1 MLILV
6 HYVVCPHD
14 LQKYDKQLRSTL
26 LSEFQ
31 YIKAVVTSLFLLQV
45 LQLYLWNEIPS
56 TTTTDL
62 HGITANMEFSF
73 HRNDHKWKSGA
84 VRFTSEKA
92 QEKKKKNKYLKTLKY
107 GL

>member
-45 LQLYLWNEIPS
+45 LQLYL
-56 TTTTDL
+56 
-62 HGITANMEFSF
+62 
-73 HRNDHKWKSGA
+73 
-84 VRFTSEKA
+84 
-92 QEKKKKNKYLKTLKY
+92 
-107 GL
+107 